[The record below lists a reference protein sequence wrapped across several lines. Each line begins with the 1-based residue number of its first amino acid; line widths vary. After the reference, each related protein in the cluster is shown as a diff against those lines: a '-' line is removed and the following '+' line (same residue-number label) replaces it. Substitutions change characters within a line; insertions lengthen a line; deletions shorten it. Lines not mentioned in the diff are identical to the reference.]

1 MTSTVDVKDDS
12 RSRPIQKAKVNILPA
27 AYYVFFENKSLLLMC
42 GTCQI
47 EIILGKTDMFDKWMA
62 AGSATAEEWEAVE
75 AEEQN

>member
-1 MTSTVDVKDDS
+1 MF
-12 RSRPIQKAKVNILPA
+12 
-27 AYYVFFENKSLLLMC
+27 FFENKSLLLMC

-47 EIILGKTDMFDKWMA
+47 EIILGKTDKFDKWMA